1 VSGSSGGSPI
11 SLAGLAVI
19 ALLACLLAVLLT
31 PVARRLA
38 LRFGAVDQPDG
49 RRVHSSPTPTWGGL
63 AILVA
68 YIVPLLVA
76 AVVTHTISMQMV
88 GITVGAAL
96 ISMMGAVDDL
106 RGLPVVPRLGIQVS
120 VALLVIAFGVRF
132 EGITSP
138 FTEAGYVSLGWL
150 SWPATL
156 LWIVFITNAVN
167 WIDGLDGLAAGIC
180 AIASGALA
188 LMAAENIFATGAVA
202 SGMMGAAIC
211 GACLGFLP
219 YNFSPAK
226 IFMGD
231 AGAMFLGFVLACTS
245 TVGAFKIP
253 TAVAVLPPALVLGV
267 PIVDMTTTILSRA
280 KNRRPIYRADK
291 SHLHHRLLQAG
302 LSVPQ
307 VVVVLYSAEL
317 ALCTLAFFLFRG

>member
-1 VSGSSGGSPI
+1 MGQSPI
-11 SLAGLAVI
+11 GLVGLAAI
-19 ALLACLLAVLLT
+19 ALSAWLLAVLLT

-38 LRFGAVDQPDG
+38 LRFGAVDQPDS
-49 RRVHSSPTPTWGGL
+49 RRVHSSPTPSWGGL
-63 AILVA
+63 AILA
-68 YIVPLLVA
+68 AFLVPLLVA
-76 AVVTHTISMQMV
+76 AAVTNTISVQIV
-88 GITVGAAL
+88 GIAIGAVL
-96 ISMMGAVDDL
+96 ISIMGAIDDL
-106 RGLPVVPRLGIQVS
+106 RGLPVAPRLGVQVG
-120 VALLVIAFGVRF
+120 VALLAICFGVRF

-138 FTEAGYVSLGWL
+138 FADAGYVNLGWL

-156 LWIVFITNAVN
+156 LWIVFITNSVN

-267 PIVDMTTTILSRA
+267 PIADMTTTILSRA
-280 KNRRPIYRADK
+280 RNGRPIYKADR

-307 VVVVLYSAEL
+307 VVMVLYGAEL
-317 ALCTLAFFLFRG
+317 ALCLLAFLLFRG